1 MTGSSLSHRHETFLQ
16 VIQSYYQLTKPRIIP
31 LLLITTAAGMWL
43 AGDGKVDPLN
53 LFITLVGGTL
63 AAASAQTLN
72 CIYDK
77 DIDYEMQRTRKRP
90 IPSGRVQPQHALLFA
105 MVLAGLSFG
114 LMAWFV
120 NVLSAL
126 LALSGIFVYMLVYT
140 HWLKRHSTQNIVIGG
155 AAGAIPALVGWAA
168 VTNELSWTAWFLF
181 AIVFF
186 WTPPHF
192 WALAMM
198 ICDDYAE
205 VDVPMLPVVKGM
217 TETAA
222 QVFAYT
228 VFVVPLTFGLIYP
241 LGESGWVYGAFAT
254 VLGWVFISKAWELR
268 QTPADKMKA
277 RSLFKYSILYMMLL
291 CTGMVIDSLPFTRQ
305 TVALVSDTLSHL
317 TATLIG

>member
-1 MTGSSLSHRHETFLQ
+1 MTGTSLSHRNETFLQ

-53 LFITLVGGTL
+53 LLVTLVGGTL

-205 VDVPMLPVVKGM
+205 VNVPMLPVVKGVK
-217 TETAA
+217 ETAE

-268 QTPADKMKA
+268 QAPEDKMKA

-291 CTGMVIDSLPFTRQ
+291 CSGIVIDSLPFTRN
-305 TVALVSDTLSHL
+305 TVAFVSETLSHF

>member
-1 MTGSSLSHRHETFLQ
+1 MTGTSLSHRNETFLQ

-53 LFITLVGGTL
+53 FLVTLVGGTL

-205 VDVPMLPVVKGM
+205 VNVPMLPVVKGFK
-217 TETAA
+217 ETAT

-228 VFVVPLTFGLIYP
+228 VFVVPLSFGLIYP
-241 LGESGWVYGAFAT
+241 LGESEWVYGGFAT
-254 VLGWVFISKAWELR
+254 VLGLIFIRKAWQLR
-268 QTPADKMKA
+268 QTPEDKMKA

-291 CTGMVIDSLPFTRQ
+291 CSGMVIDSLPFTRN
-305 TVALVSDTLSHL
+305 TVALVTDTLSHF

>member
-1 MTGSSLSHRHETFLQ
+1 MTGTSISPRNETFLQ
-16 VIQSYYQLTKPRIIP
+16 VVQSYCQLTKPRIIP
-31 LLLITTAAGMWL
+31 LLLFTTTAAMWL
-43 AGDGKVDPLN
+43 AGEGRVDPINVL
-53 LFITLVGGTL
+53 ITLAGGTF

-77 DIDYEMQRTRKRP
+77 DIDYDMERTRKRP

-105 MVLAGLSFG
+105 IVLAVLSFSLLAG
-114 LMAWFV
+114 FV
-120 NVLSAL
+120 NLLSAL

-155 AAGAIPALVGWAA
+155 SAGAIPTLVGWAA
-168 VTNELSWTAWFLF
+168 VTGELSWTAWLLF

-198 ICDDYAE
+198 IRDDYE
-205 VDVPMLPVVKGM
+205 QVNVPMLPVVKGV
-217 TETAA
+217 ENTAV

-228 VFVVPLTFGLIYP
+228 LFVVPLTFALIYP
-241 LGESGWVYGAFAT
+241 LGKSGWIYGGFAA
-254 VLGWVFISKAWELR
+254 VLGAVFITKAWEL
-268 QTPADKMKA
+268 QQSPEEKAKA

-291 CTGMVIDSLPFTRQ
+291 CTGMVIDSLPGTQQMIAFVTD
-305 TVALVSDTLSHL
+305 AIAYL
-317 TATLIG
+317 

>member
-1 MTGSSLSHRHETFLQ
+1 MTGTSISPRNETFLQ
-16 VIQSYYQLTKPRIIP
+16 VVQSYYQLTKPRIIP
-31 LLLITTAAGMWL
+31 LLLITTTAAMWL
-43 AGDGKVDPLN
+43 AGEGQVEPFNVLM
-53 LFITLVGGTL
+53 TLVGGTL

-77 DIDYEMQRTRKRP
+77 DIDYDMERTRKRP

-105 MVLAGLSFG
+105 IVLAVLSFSLLAG
-114 LMAWFV
+114 FV
-120 NVLSAL
+120 NLLSAL

-155 AAGAIPALVGWAA
+155 SAGAIPALVGWAA
-168 VTNELSWTAWFLF
+168 VTGELSWTAWLLF

-198 ICDDYAE
+198 IRDDYE
-205 VDVPMLPVVKGM
+205 QVNVPMLPVVKGVQN
-217 TETAA
+217 TAV

-228 VFVVPLTFGLIYP
+228 LFVVPLTFTLIYP
-241 LGESGWVYGAFAT
+241 FGESGWIYGGFAT
-254 VLGWVFISKAWELR
+254 VLGVIFITKAWELR
-268 QTPADKMKA
+268 QAPEEKAKA

-291 CTGMVIDSLPFTRQ
+291 CTGMVIDSLPITHQLIAF
-305 TVALVSDTLSHL
+305 ASDTISHL
-317 TATLIG
+317 

>member
-1 MTGSSLSHRHETFLQ
+1 MTGTSLSPRNETVLQ

-31 LLLITTAAGMWL
+31 LLLITTAAAMWL
-43 AGDGKVDPLN
+43 AGEGRVDVIN
-53 LFITLVGGTL
+53 VFITLLGGTL

-90 IPSGRVQPQHALLFA
+90 IPSGRVQPQHALVFA
-105 MVLAGLSFG
+105 IALAVLSFS
-114 LMAWFV
+114 LMAWLV

-155 AAGAIPALVGWAA
+155 SAGAIPALVGWAA
-168 VTNELSWTAWFLF
+168 VTGELSWTAWLLF

-198 ICDDYAE
+198 IRDDYAE
-205 VDVPMLPVVKGM
+205 VNVPMLPVIKGM
-217 TETAA
+217 KNTAE

-228 VFVVPLTFGLIYP
+228 VFLVPLTFTLIYP
-241 LGESGWVYGAFAT
+241 LGESEWIYGAFAA
-254 VLGWVFISKAWELR
+254 VLGAIFIGKAWELR
-268 QTPADKMKA
+268 QAPEEKMKA
-277 RSLFKYSILYMMLL
+277 RSMFKYSILYMMLL
-291 CTGMVIDSLPFTRQ
+291 CTGIVIDSLPLTRQ
-305 TVALVSDTLSHL
+305 MVTLVTDTLTQL
-317 TATLIG
+317 